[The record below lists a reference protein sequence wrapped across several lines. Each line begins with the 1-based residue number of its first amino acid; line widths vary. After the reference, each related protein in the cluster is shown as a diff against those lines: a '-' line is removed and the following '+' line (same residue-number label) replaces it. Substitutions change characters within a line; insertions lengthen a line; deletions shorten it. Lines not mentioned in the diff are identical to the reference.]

1 MIEKETAKSKKTD
14 YGISVDEMAEAGV
27 YFGHRISKCHPKMKP
42 YILGVKGSD
51 HINIMDLEQTKL
63 FLVKALDFV
72 AELTKEGKTI
82 LLVGTKIPIK
92 KLVRET
98 AEACDL
104 PYVVQ
109 RWIGGALTN
118 FKIIRKRIDHFK
130 DLEKKKESGE
140 LEKYTKKERLE
151 FDKEINKLSVKFGGI
166 KDMEKLPDALIVLDM
181 CKDEL
186 AIKEAKM
193 KEIKIIAIADT
204 NVDPTKV
211 DYPIPANDDAIT
223 SVKYILEKFK
233 SVILENKPKK

>member
-1 MIEKETAKSKKTD
+1 
-14 YGISVDEMAEAGV
+14 
-27 YFGHRISKCHPKMKP
+27 MKP

-63 FLVKALDFV
+63 FLIKALDFV

>member
-51 HINIMDLEQTKL
+51 HINIMDLEQTKV
-63 FLVKALDFV
+63 FLIKALDFV
-72 AELTKEGKTI
+72 ADLVKEGKTI
-82 LLVGTKIPIK
+82 LLVGTKIPTK
-92 KLVRET
+92 KLVKET
-98 AEACDL
+98 AEICDL

-130 DLEKKKESGE
+130 DLEKKRESGE
-140 LEKYTKKERLE
+140 LEKYTKKEQLE
-151 FDKEINKLSVKFGGI
+151 FAKEINLLSVKFGGI
-166 KDMEKLPDALIVLDM
+166 KEMEKLPDALFVLDM
-181 CKDEL
+181 CEDEL

-193 KEIKIIAIADT
+193 KGIKIIAIADT

>member
-63 FLVKALDFV
+63 FLIKALDFV
-72 AELTKEGKTI
+72 AELVKEGKTI
-82 LLVGTKIPIK
+82 LLVGTKIPTK
-92 KLVRET
+92 KIVRET

-104 PYVVQ
+104 SYVVQ

-130 DLEKKKESGE
+130 DLERKKESGE
-140 LEKYTKKERLE
+140 LEKYTKKEQLE
-151 FDKEINKLSVKFGGI
+151 FAKEINKLSVKFGGI
-166 KDMEKLPDALIVLDM
+166 KDMEKLPDALFVLDM
-181 CKDEL
+181 CNDEL

-193 KEIKIIAIADT
+193 KGIKIIAIADT

-233 SVILENKPKK
+233 AVVLENKPKK

>member
-27 YFGHRISKCHPKMKP
+27 YFGHRTSKCHPKMKP

-72 AELTKEGKTI
+72 ANLTKEGKTI

-98 AEACDL
+98 AEICDL
-104 PYVVQ
+104 PFVVQ
-109 RWIGGALTN
+109 RWIGGSLTN
-118 FKIIRKRIDHFK
+118 FRIIRKRIDHFK
-130 DLEKKKESGE
+130 DLEKKRESGE

-166 KDMEKLPDALIVLDM
+166 KDMEKLPDALFALDM
-181 CKDEL
+181 CQDEL

-193 KEIKIIAIADT
+193 KGIKIIAIADT